1 MKCPDCD
8 KEIIRI
14 ERYKTTVVW
23 EKEGEKWHSGHIDSG
38 THFHLFCP
46 DYDEYSRSQKH
57 TTKRWGNE
65 LPDEL
70 ASVVYPGSKKKE
82 G

>member
-14 ERYKTTVVW
+14 ERYHATVVW
-23 EKEGEKWHSGHIDSG
+23 EKEGEKWVCGSYDTG

-46 DYDEYSRSQKH
+46 NYDEYSRSGKH
-57 TTKRWGNE
+57 TIKLWGNE

-70 ASVVYPGSKKKE
+70 YDVVYPGSKK
-82 G
+82 GGD